1 MPINMKVIGE
11 RRPRRDEY
19 PQGDKGISP
28 TEKRSF
34 AEGMALFQLIPT
46 QADSAIDGRHSK
58 PGFAK

>member
-19 PQGDKGISP
+19 PQAVKGISP

-34 AEGMALFQLIPT
+34 AEG
-46 QADSAIDGRHSK
+46 DGAFSINTHPSRF
-58 PGFAK
+58 GY